1 MTDSLK
7 TINRLAV
14 ILVGELRTWKTASQ
28 YLFRLFEERAHQ
40 VDYFFVTWNVTSQT
54 GDLISVTDSDVLTPF
69 QLHNKTLISYKILEP
84 IGRHKTTFYNQAWL
98 AKFGNILKRRHEI
111 NNNFVY
117 DQVVETRPDCYFR
130 SSNSPWII
138 CKDFEYEG
146 TAPKTGDHG
155 LLSMADVYFRST
167 SGTNDLIA
175 DRYYFNK
182 SADHTQIINETHW
195 DFYNHHWVMYEIFNK
210 RLLAPISNNNT
221 GDFNFFC
228 CIRPNFP
235 TDTDL
240 DKIHW
245 ETLREMFVGWGRPYD
260 NFFYGPRSSVP
271 LVDKIIN

>member
-7 TINRLAV
+7 TTNRLAV
-14 ILVGELRTWKTASQ
+14 ILVGELRTWKIASQ
-28 YLFRLFEERAHQ
+28 YLFKFFEENAHQ

-54 GDLISVTDSDVLTPF
+54 GELVSVTDSDVLTPF

-84 IGRHKTTFYNQAWL
+84 IGRHRTTFYNQAWL

-117 DQVVETRPDCYFR
+117 DQVVETRPDFYLK
-130 SSNSPWII
+130 SSHAPWII
-138 CKDFEYEG
+138 CKDFEYAG
-146 TAPKTGDHG
+146 TVPKTGKYG
-155 LLSMADVYFRST
+155 LSMMADCYFRST

-195 DFYNHHWVMYEIFNK
+195 HIYNHHWNMYEIFNK
-210 RLLAPISNNNT
+210 RLLVPISNSDI
-221 GDFNFFC
+221 GDFNFSC

-235 TDTDL
+235 TDIDL
-240 DKIHW
+240 DKLDWKI
-245 ETLREMFVGWGRPYD
+245 LDEMFIGWGRPYD
-260 NFFYGPRSSVP
+260 DFFYGPRSSVP